1 MVLSSFR
8 CHYLSSIGD
17 ILILVWT
24 LNEPQVKGKQK
35 ANSKAQTFSPY
46 TQWENKCLFSWAT
59 LPHLLSF
66 LSLLRPSIPRS
77 CGFFI
82 TTLLS
87 GRACS
92 LLLAFTLAF
101 FFLHLSTACG
111 LTYTLAS
118 DVSHLILLT
127 PLSLSPGGWPSANWG
142 HLSACN
148 GGLRLW
154 SEVRPLTAQWRRTAT
169 TDAKTLESVCVCM
182 W

>member
-1 MVLSSFR
+1 MALSSFR
-8 CHYLSSIGD
+8 CHYLSIIGD

-46 TQWENKCLFSWAT
+46 TQWENKCLFSWPT

-66 LSLLRPSIPRS
+66 LSLLHPSIPRS

-87 GRACS
+87 GKACS

-127 PLSLSPGGWPSANWG
+127 PLSLSLLGGGHQPTGAICLHVMEVWGCGARLGPS
-142 HLSACN
+142 
-148 GGLRLW
+148 
-154 SEVRPLTAQWRRTAT
+154 RPSGEGQPRQMP
-169 TDAKTLESVCVCM
+169 KH
-182 W
+182 